1 MKQYLLKQAVMNK
14 VLYAL
19 LPIVLFSIFLFGWRT
34 LIVVLFTNCVAFIT
48 EFMMVRKKTM
58 PKVSMA
64 VFVTGTLLAL
74 TLPPTIPLWIAG
86 VSAVIGVLFG
96 KMVFGGFGTNVFNP
110 AIVGRTFVYISFP
123 KEMTVSWVKPFTDF
137 PGGFLHYQT
146 IEAFQK
152 ITSASPVGIMKSG
165 ETYNHLSN
173 LFWGFIPGSIG
184 ETSAFLILLAAI
196 YLIITKTAKWQ
207 AMLSCLLSF
216 VLFTALFDSS
226 LTLTYLLSGGFL
238 FGTVFMIT
246 DPISMAKTNAGIW
259 IYGLIVGFLTVFI
272 RKFSLFS
279 EGFMFALLLGNTF
292 MPIIDYTIQKIKV
305 KTALQ
310 GASK

>member
-1 MKQYLLKQAVMNK
+1 MKNYILKQAVMNK

-19 LPIVLFSIFLFGWRT
+19 LPILLFSVFLFGWRT
-34 LIVVLFTNCVAFIT
+34 LVVVLFTNCIAFLT
-48 EFMMVRKKTM
+48 EFMMVRKKPV

-86 VSAVIGVLFG
+86 VAAVTGVLFG

-123 KEMTVSWVKPFTDF
+123 KEMTVSWVKPFTQL

-146 IEAFQK
+146 LDAFQK
-152 ITSASPVGIMKSG
+152 ITSASPVGILKNG
-165 ETYNHLSN
+165 GTYNQISD
-173 LFWGFIPGSIG
+173 LFWGFIPGSMG
-184 ETSAFLILLAAI
+184 ETSAFLIILAAI

-216 VLFTALFDSS
+216 VVFTAIFSPS
-226 LTLTYLLSGGFL
+226 LTLTYLLSGGVL

-246 DPISMAKTNAGIW
+246 DPISMAKTDIGVW
-259 IYGLIVGFLTVFI
+259 IYGILVGFLTVFI
-272 RKFSLFS
+272 RKYSLFS
-279 EGFMFALLLGNTF
+279 EGFMFSLLLGNTF
-292 MPIIDYTIQKIKV
+292 MPIIDYSIQKYRAKPSV
-305 KTALQ
+305 Q
-310 GASK
+310 GAK